1 MSAVSNWIE
10 ATNPKLIADAW
21 QPSLPMFILKQF
33 LKALLLPPMPWLL
46 LLLAVLIF
54 WQRRWARKLLFLTF
68 LLILGLHCG
77 PANYALRYPLEAR
90 YPPLLDPR
98 KAGPYDAIVVLTSG
112 SVPPTGLIPFFV
124 RRRAYVSPP
133 RRSLAVISHPA

>member
-21 QPSLPMFILKQF
+21 QSSLPMFILKQF

-54 WQRRWARKLLFLTF
+54 WQRRWAR
-68 LLILGLHCG
+68 
-77 PANYALRYPLEAR
+77 
-90 YPPLLDPR
+90 
-98 KAGPYDAIVVLTSG
+98 
-112 SVPPTGLIPFFV
+112 PT
-124 RRRAYVSPP
+124 
-133 RRSLAVISHPA
+133 